1 MEKYQ
6 QGENSVLIFQK
17 LLYLS
22 ITKTEKKHIVRKA
35 HLAAKYVSE
44 HPETFSQIG
53 IIFISTDQIL
63 MNSLIFAGFI
73 NEKQNSL
80 LKTLKLSNFELK
92 RTTADIRNAL
102 SRQFPILKPQIQQFT
117 KSLSILRC
125 KDPYFRIDSSVKDLE
140 QIKFRKKNSNN
151 NNQNSS
157 IFLDTLTFMNSEP
170 RHDFSDRDSMDEL
183 PDFMDCDERNLYLD
197 AFDDLFFVN
206 ESEI

>member
-1 MEKYQ
+1 MQ
-6 QGENSVLIFQK
+6 QLQSFVSEFQQK
-17 LLYLS
+17 LLMAYER
-22 ITKTEKKHIVRKA
+22 EKQHIVHKA
-35 HLAAKYVSE
+35 HLAAKFVSA

-73 NEKQNSL
+73 NEKPNSL

-117 KSLSILRC
+117 RSLSILRC

-140 QIKFRKKNSNN
+140 QIKFQS
-151 NNQNSS
+151 
-157 IFLDTLTFMNSEP
+157 FPAWTEP
-170 RHDFSDRDSMDEL
+170 RGSFKGNHVTKVFLALLGGGQLMLGDGG
-183 PDFMDCDERNLYLD
+183 
-197 AFDDLFFVN
+197 
-206 ESEI
+206 